1 MTNKINATIIT
12 IGDELLIGQTIDTN
26 SAFIARVLNKAGIGV
41 QYRIAVGDI
50 WEDIWNTLDDALNNN
65 NLVIITGGLGPTND
79 DITKKLLCSYFN
91 STLVI
96 DAAVLEHITNIFTI
110 RNRPEMALLER
121 NIQQAAV
128 PDNCTVIKNEM
139 GTAPGMWF
147 DTTNNKGEPA
157 VVVALPGVPF
167 EMIHIFN
174 NELLPKIVASFKL
187 NSYLHRTLL
196 LAGAGES
203 QIAEHLV
210 PFEAALPATMKL
222 AYLPES
228 GLIKLRL
235 SGTPN
240 TIEENAEYENQ
251 YISLKQYVSEWLI
264 SDENEKIENVI
275 ATLLLSKKLTM
286 GTAESCTGGK
296 IAHLLTLIPGSSEW
310 YKGSVISYANSVKN
324 HLLHVPETIL
334 AEHGAVSEATAI
346 AMAKGAVAALDTDVA
361 IAVTGIAGPGG
372 GSTQKP
378 VGTVWMAAAGKNNVI
393 TRLIH
398 MRYDRATNINNTATQ
413 ALLLLR
419 SFITTAQ
426 TY

>member
-1 MTNKINATIIT
+1 MENKINATIIT

-26 SAFIARVLNKAGIGV
+26 SAFIAKTLNKAGIAV
-41 QYRIAVGDI
+41 QSRIAVGDI
-50 WEDIWNTLDDALNNN
+50 WEDIWHTLDEALKNNS
-65 NLVIITGGLGPTND
+65 LVIITGGLGPTND

-96 DAAVLEHITNIFTI
+96 DATVLEHITNIFTI

-147 DTTNNKGEPA
+147 DTTNKKNEPA
-157 VVVALPGVPF
+157 AVVALPGVPF

-174 NELLPKIVASFKL
+174 NELIPKIVKRFRL
-187 NSYLHRTLL
+187 NTYLHRTLL

-203 QIAEHLV
+203 QVAEHLI
-210 PFEAALPATMKL
+210 PFETALPANIKL

-235 SGTPN
+235 SGTPY
-240 TIEENAEYENQ
+240 TGEEKNEYENQ
-251 YISLKQYVSEWLI
+251 YTSLKKYVSEWLI

-275 ATLLLSKKLTM
+275 ATLLLKKKLTM
-286 GTAESCTGGK
+286 GTAESCTGGQ

-310 YKGSVISYANSVKN
+310 YKGSVISYDNSVKS

-334 AEHGAVSEATAI
+334 TQYGAVSEATAI
-346 AMAKGAVAALDTDVA
+346 AMAKGAVAALKTDVA

-372 GSTQKP
+372 GTPEKP
-378 VGTVWMAAAGKNNVI
+378 VGTVWMAAAGKTNVI

-398 MRYDRATNINNTATQ
+398 MRYDRATNIKNTATQ

-419 SFITTAQ
+419 SFITGHDK
-426 TY
+426 Y